1 MGVGASLAM
10 EKVPPKFR
18 GVLSGLLQEGYAMG
32 FLLASACYGIV
43 LPRWGWRPLFFIGG
57 LPALLALF
65 VRYGVKESEVWER
78 TRHRDWSSLGRAL
91 LSNWKLFLY
100 LVLLMAGMNFSSH
113 GTQDLYPTFL
123 KSDRGFTPQRVAWVT
138 IIMQVG
144 AVIGGVTFGLL
155 SDHIG
160 RRRSIVI
167 AFILAIAMIPM
178 WAFTHTLVLLV
189 SGAFLIQ
196 FMVQG
201 AWA

>member
-1 MGVGASLAM
+1 
-10 EKVPPKFR
+10 
-18 GVLSGLLQEGYAMG
+18 
-32 FLLASACYGIV
+32 
-43 LPRWGWRPLFFIGG
+43 
-57 LPALLALF
+57 
-65 VRYGVKESEVWER
+65 
-78 TRHRDWSSLGRAL
+78 L

-201 AWA
+201 AWGVIPAHINELAPDDVRGFLPGFAYQCGVMIAASIDWIEPSLAEHMGYGKAMAVMALIIFACAGSIAAMGREKKGIEFGLRRT